1 VLVVALRIRAD
12 SDALDAWKQAH
23 KDDEQPQK
31 TVSIIIPVLNEETT
45 LAGLFVH
52 LRALD
57 PQPSQVVFVDGGS
70 TDRQGLCLICSGFCE
85 ACIDLFELPEKAKGE
100 CAGDKMHDRELMAF
114 ERCCSIANA
123 AFADCSHRVWR
134 REVGGCQPHLILTHA
149 MRRRQSPHE
158 VCE

>member
-1 VLVVALRIRAD
+1 MLVVALRIRAD

-70 TDRQGLCLICSGFCE
+70 TDRQGLCLICSLRDFVKPVLTSSSC
-85 ACIDLFELPEKAKGE
+85 LK
-100 CAGDKMHDRELMAF
+100 RQ
-114 ERCCSIANA
+114 
-123 AFADCSHRVWR
+123 RVSVQ
-134 REVGGCQPHLILTHA
+134 ETKCMT
-149 MRRRQSPHE
+149 E
-158 VCE
+158 N